1 MPAPIARPHDPETS
15 WDAAEAQT
23 ATRRQLVQAAIVTLI
38 NSHGPLSDERL
49 VDLYEA
55 HRFIHPSVPAATP
68 QSIRTR
74 RNELVVDGKVRAASK
89 RGRTR
94 TGSTCQLW
102 TLA

>member
-15 WDAAEAQT
+15 WNAAEAQT
-23 ATRRQLVQAAIVTLI
+23 TSRRQLVQAAIVTLI
-38 NSHGPLSDERL
+38 NNHGPLSDERL

-55 HRFIHPSVPAATP
+55 HCFMHPSVPPATP
-68 QSIRTR
+68 QNVRTR
-74 RNELVVDGKVRAASK
+74 RSELVAEGKVRAASQ

>member
-1 MPAPIARPHDPETS
+1 MPAPIARPRDPETS
-15 WDAAEAQT
+15 WEAADAQT
-23 ATRRQLVQAAIVTLI
+23 TTRRQLVQAAIVTLI
-38 NSHGPLSDERL
+38 NNHGPLSDERL

-55 HRFIHPSVPAATP
+55 HRFMHPSVPEATP

-74 RNELVVDGKVRAASK
+74 RNELVVEGKVRAASQ

-94 TGSTCQLW
+94 TGSSCQLW